1 MDHGSRVTGTAIK
14 ITKATLPTPCAWWA
28 ELPRRASHPT
38 ACLSSR
44 RHPSRL
50 LRHVDAERRWAGAPG

>member
-1 MDHGSRVTGTAIK
+1 MDHGSRVAGAGFK
-14 ITKATLPTPCAWWA
+14 ITKVTLPTPCAWWA

-44 RHPSRL
+44 RHRPGCFVMSTPSVVGLEL
-50 LRHVDAERRWAGAPG
+50 LA